1 MGALRISGLPSLCK
15 YQDQADSRGRFKL
28 KTDGWSWTRALV
40 SWSYGDRVESRVGSS
55 LSCVTQAVNLLGTIC
70 KMAIKLDTQ
79 SSWDS
84 GTTNVGD
91 ELPSLAHSGL
101 NEQQS
106 SFQGG
111 VCTDC
116 Y

>member
-1 MGALRISGLPSLCK
+1 M
-15 YQDQADSRGRFKL
+15 
-28 KTDGWSWTRALV
+28 
-40 SWSYGDRVESRVGSS
+40 ESRVGPS

-106 SFQGG
+106 SSQGG